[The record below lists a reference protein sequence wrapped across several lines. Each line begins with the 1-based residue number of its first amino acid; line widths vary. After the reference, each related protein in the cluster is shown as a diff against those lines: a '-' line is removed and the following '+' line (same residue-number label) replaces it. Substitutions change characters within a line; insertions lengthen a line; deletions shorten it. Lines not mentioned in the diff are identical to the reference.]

1 MAWAIVVIWGGV
13 VNLAIVV
20 AHWRG
25 RISYQRAR
33 ADLATAIT
41 RSLAA
46 RGGIVRDE
54 HPDGAILDI
63 VMPCLEG
70 TQLPVA
76 AQAGDEEC

>member
-25 RISYQRAR
+25 RTSYQRAR
-33 ADLATAIT
+33 ADLATAVT

-46 RGGIVRDE
+46 GGIVRDE

-63 VMPCLEG
+63 VIPCPEG
-70 TQLPVA
+70 TQLPVVA
-76 AQAGDEEC
+76 EAGEC